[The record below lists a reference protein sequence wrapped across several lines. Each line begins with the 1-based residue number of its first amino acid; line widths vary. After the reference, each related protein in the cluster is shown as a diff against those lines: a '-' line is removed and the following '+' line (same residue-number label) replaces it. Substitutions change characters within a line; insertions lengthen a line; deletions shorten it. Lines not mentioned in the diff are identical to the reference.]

1 MTDRNVL
8 VKCPPPRPL
17 TQQETLDSLNHWK
30 TLFRNYFRRDSI
42 YKPFLAA
49 NFTWDPT
56 QLNHGLAAVG
66 DDTAEIRKENLED
79 FLYTLAGFLP
89 HSYPT
94 EKIVKDTK
102 SLQQCWNIIY
112 EHYNVQITQE
122 TFLDFETLK
131 KDPAENYRQFYEK
144 LLQHSRL
151 HLAGVGAKSEHLTN
165 TSEDSMTIS
174 LMNHVTL
181 QWLRKIDPK
190 LVNIIRTEYSTELR
204 RGDQLSA
211 LVPRIAPNIDSLLA
225 RHTGE
230 SVSRVKYEAHDEDS
244 HDMAGIKAVNQFR
257 GRGGRKEYRGRGISN
272 YSRQNDLFC
281 PGCFSISK
289 ELKATIDF
297 KHKPAMCP
305 RSVAVA
311 RYMQADQEETADED
325 ENNVNFEDDGKE
337 PNDKENI
344 LKVTELQNETNVS
357 RIPATGETLHQ
368 ISQMVPNFILNI
380 NLDNEKSVT
389 CQPGPIH
396 ERT

>member
-1 MTDRNVL
+1 MTDSKVL

-17 TQQETLDSLNHWK
+17 SQQETLDSLNHWK

-42 YKPFLAA
+42 YKQFLAT
-49 NFTWDPT
+49 NFTWDPS
-56 QLNHGLAAVG
+56 QANYGLATVG
-66 DDTAEIRKENLED
+66 TDTAEARKENLED

-89 HSYPT
+89 HSYLT
-94 EKIVKDTK
+94 DKIVKDTK

-112 EHYNVQITQE
+112 EHYNVQVTQE
-122 TFLDFETLK
+122 TFVDFESLK
-131 KDPAENYRQFYEK
+131 KEPAENYRQFYEK

-174 LMNHVTL
+174 LMNHVAL

-230 SVSRVKYEAHDEDS
+230 SVSRVEYGLHDDDS
-244 HDMAGIKAVNQFR
+244 HDQPGIKAVKQFRDRGGRNGNR
-257 GRGGRKEYRGRGISN
+257 GRGQSN
-272 YSRQNDLFC
+272 YPHQSDLFC

-289 ELKATIDF
+289 ELKASIDF
-297 KHKPAMCP
+297 KHKPSMCP
-305 RSVAVA
+305 RSVAV
-311 RYMQADQEETADED
+311 
-325 ENNVNFEDDGKE
+325 V
-337 PNDKENI
+337 
-344 LKVTELQNETNVS
+344 
-357 RIPATGETLHQ
+357 
-368 ISQMVPNFILNI
+368 
-380 NLDNEKSVT
+380 
-389 CQPGPIH
+389 
-396 ERT
+396 